1 MTTPTSS
8 ATTPSP
14 TMAYLHTTPVSLVAT
29 IDSADNDAAE
39 REARQQAIR
48 KFLARAEISKVSLIL
63 LCLGVVLRV
72 EYSMMIRVLWHV
84 WLVEG
89 TVFFFIY
96 TKSLDFL
103 PRAPHFLMMR
113 KQFRK

>member
-29 IDSADNDAAE
+29 IDSADNDATE

-48 KFLARAEISKVSLIL
+48 NFLARAEISKVSLIL
-63 LCLGVVLRV
+63 LAWRLWYASSRV
-72 EYSMMIRVLWHV
+72 FHDDPRV
-84 WLVEG
+84 
-89 TVFFFIY
+89 IA
-96 TKSLDFL
+96 
-103 PRAPHFLMMR
+103 RMAR
-113 KQFRK
+113 

>member
-29 IDSADNDAAE
+29 IHSGDDDATE

-63 LCLGVVLRV
+63 LCLGVLVRV
-72 EYSMMIRVLWHV
+72 EYSTMIRVLWHV
-84 WLVEG
+84 WPVEG
-89 TVFFFIY
+89 TDVSFIY
-96 TKSLDFL
+96 TKSLDSP
-103 PRAPHFLMMR
+103 PRASHSPMMR
-113 KQFRK
+113 KQFR